1 MTKREFLK
9 ELEDRL
15 QMLDE
20 KERKDMIEEY
30 SQHISM
36 CMKSGM
42 KEEEAIEDFG
52 DMDDLI
58 AEILEAYHLDP
69 EYEVK
74 SRERS
79 GKTGIA
85 DLLPK
90 DFFKKKTKI
99 AKAGNKSN
107 VNDENDKSN
116 ARKNRR
122 VEGTKRFKEEQGRKI
137 ENITSKAVKT
147 SSNAVSWS
155 WDKIK
160 KFFFIFIKIVLVFL
174 ALPAVFFD
182 LAGLFGLGILGVMAF
197 QGYPVIGCVII
208 AFGAGVTF
216 QEYSSFKYMG
226 EKRIGSNKIAEKTL
240 TENLYTDKTK
250 KLNTSFIAYNNEN
263 DNIEL
268 KTSKSV
274 PKDKI
279 QIKVRYDADNVKDI
293 HIDKNLYNNDEYIGD
308 DIYIDDDYDENSM
321 DNVALENMTQTDE
334 SESAQKNPTSQEFF
348 ISAVG
353 RMSDIEYVL
362 SYKDEILKN
371 IKERKIYNYVY
382 PQIISVEITVNPE
395 NKNLMKI

>member
-42 KEEEAIEDFG
+42 KEEEAIE
-52 DMDDLI
+52 
-58 AEILEAYHLDP
+58 
-69 EYEVK
+69 
-74 SRERS
+74 
-79 GKTGIA
+79 
-85 DLLPK
+85 
-90 DFFKKKTKI
+90 
-99 AKAGNKSN
+99 
-107 VNDENDKSN
+107 
-116 ARKNRR
+116 
-122 VEGTKRFKEEQGRKI
+122 
-137 ENITSKAVKT
+137 
-147 SSNAVSWS
+147 
-155 WDKIK
+155 
-160 KFFFIFIKIVLVFL
+160 
-174 ALPAVFFD
+174 
-182 LAGLFGLGILGVMAF
+182 
-197 QGYPVIGCVII
+197 
-208 AFGAGVTF
+208 
-216 QEYSSFKYMG
+216 
-226 EKRIGSNKIAEKTL
+226 
-240 TENLYTDKTK
+240 
-250 KLNTSFIAYNNEN
+250 
-263 DNIEL
+263 NIEL

-293 HIDKNLYNNDEYIGD
+293 HIDKNLYNDDEYIGD
-308 DIYIDDDYDENSM
+308 DIYIDDEYDENSM

>member
-1 MTKREFLK
+1 MSF
-9 ELEDRL
+9 
-15 QMLDE
+15 
-20 KERKDMIEEY
+20 
-30 SQHISM
+30 
-36 CMKSGM
+36 
-42 KEEEAIEDFG
+42 
-52 DMDDLI
+52 
-58 AEILEAYHLDP
+58 
-69 EYEVK
+69 
-74 SRERS
+74 
-79 GKTGIA
+79 
-85 DLLPK
+85 
-90 DFFKKKTKI
+90 
-99 AKAGNKSN
+99 
-107 VNDENDKSN
+107 
-116 ARKNRR
+116 
-122 VEGTKRFKEEQGRKI
+122 RKI
-137 ENITSKAVKT
+137 LVG
-147 SSNAVSWS
+147 
-155 WDKIK
+155 
-160 KFFFIFIKIVLVFL
+160 IFM
-174 ALPAVFFD
+174 
-182 LAGLFGLGILGVMAF
+182 AGIICCGI
-197 QGYPVIGCVII
+197 
-208 AFGAGVTF
+208 GAGVTF

-263 DNIEL
+263 ENIEL

-293 HIDKNLYNNDEYIGD
+293 HID
-308 DIYIDDDYDENSM
+308 DDYDENSM

-334 SESAQKNPTSQEFF
+334 SESEQKNPTSQEFF

>member
-1 MTKREFLK
+1 MSF
-9 ELEDRL
+9 
-15 QMLDE
+15 
-20 KERKDMIEEY
+20 
-30 SQHISM
+30 
-36 CMKSGM
+36 
-42 KEEEAIEDFG
+42 
-52 DMDDLI
+52 
-58 AEILEAYHLDP
+58 
-69 EYEVK
+69 
-74 SRERS
+74 
-79 GKTGIA
+79 
-85 DLLPK
+85 
-90 DFFKKKTKI
+90 
-99 AKAGNKSN
+99 
-107 VNDENDKSN
+107 
-116 ARKNRR
+116 
-122 VEGTKRFKEEQGRKI
+122 RKI
-137 ENITSKAVKT
+137 LVG
-147 SSNAVSWS
+147 
-155 WDKIK
+155 
-160 KFFFIFIKIVLVFL
+160 IFM
-174 ALPAVFFD
+174 
-182 LAGLFGLGILGVMAF
+182 AGIICCGI
-197 QGYPVIGCVII
+197 
-208 AFGAGVTF
+208 GAGVTF

-263 DNIEL
+263 ENIEL

-293 HIDKNLYNNDEYIGD
+293 HIDKN
-308 DIYIDDDYDENSM
+308 IYIDDDYDENSM